1 MLTII
6 TPCSRPDNLGML
18 SKSIKFDKID
28 KWIIVYD
35 TTKDRTY
42 KKSFE
47 GNSKIIEVECND
59 AGDFGNQQRNYGMSL
74 VDDGF
79 IYFLD
84 DDNIV
89 HPSFWILLDKHMDDE
104 IFFYTF
110 NQSRSYEKSNLFGNR
125 IEKNYIDTAMFLVHK
140 KHIKDIKWD
149 ADLYQADAV
158 FICDILKQ
166 NPQCH
171 KFLNAFACYYNF
183 IE

>member
-59 AGDFGNQQRNYGMSL
+59 AGDYGNQQRNYGMSL

-110 NQSRSYEKSNLFGNR
+110 NLLSLDDLHFSLFPTFQLLFSTQSYCK
-125 IEKNYIDTAMFLVHK
+125 M
-140 KHIKDIKWD
+140 
-149 ADLYQADAV
+149 
-158 FICDILKQ
+158 
-166 NPQCH
+166 
-171 KFLNAFACYYNF
+171 
-183 IE
+183 

>member
-59 AGDFGNQQRNYGMSL
+59 AGDYGNQQRNYGMSL

-89 HPSFWILLDKHMDDE
+89 HP
-104 IFFYTF
+104 
-110 NQSRSYEKSNLFGNR
+110 
-125 IEKNYIDTAMFLVHK
+125 
-140 KHIKDIKWD
+140 